1 MESMARARR
10 SFTKEYKAEVAKRIR
25 SLHGMGTP
33 RRREVISAAA
43 ERPLDRTKLVLEE
56 AAQALAAARGAELS
70 QCLGLDLAGEPAGQV
85 QVLTHLPQGMGY
97 LLAHSLTPS

>member
-56 AAQALAAARGAELS
+56 AAQALAAARVGELA
-70 QCLGLDLAGEPAGQV
+70 QCPGLDLAESLAGQV
-85 QVLTHLPQGMGY
+85 EVLTHPPPGMGPP
-97 LLAHSLTPS
+97 L

>member
-43 ERPLDRTKLVLEE
+43 EKPLDRTKLVLEE
-56 AAQALAAARGAELS
+56 AAQALAAARGAERW
-70 QCLGLDLAGEPAGQV
+70 QWPGPHLAGALPGQGGGP
-85 QVLTHLPQGMGY
+85 TPPPQGKA
-97 LLAHSLTPS
+97 LLPAD

>member
-43 ERPLDRTKLVLEE
+43 ERPLDRTTLVLEE
-56 AAQALAAARGAELS
+56 AAQALAAARVAGVA
-70 QCLGLDLAGEPAGQV
+70 QCLGLNLADALAGQV
-85 QVLTHLPQGMGY
+85 EVLTPLLPGMG
-97 LLAHSLTPS
+97 SLFADAET